1 MAVSDL
7 LADGELLFEVSKV
20 AWKMLLT
27 NHRELRHVKAY
38 INEPFASR
46 KSSGRY
52 MPYSNVDSFLKI
64 CKILGLTGIDLLSI
78 RRC

>member
-1 MAVSDL
+1 M
-7 LADGELLFEVSKV
+7 SKV
-20 AWKMLLT
+20 VWKMLLT

-52 MPYSNVDSFLKI
+52 MPYSNVDSFLKVSFA
-64 CKILGLTGIDLLSI
+64 IL
-78 RRC
+78 